1 MDYIISFCKNYIN
14 KKCHLFND
22 LTCFQIEDLSKE
34 INYEEVY
41 ILIYKNIKFKEYVC
55 EEEQE
60 YK

>member
-1 MDYIISFCKNYIN
+1 MGIIIDFVKMIFN
-14 KKCHLFND
+14 KKCYLFND